1 MVAEVRDEPAF
12 PITDATN
19 VHHIGMTLRD
29 WFAGQALCGLLAD
42 TKCDGLCESEYAEQ
56 AYLCADAMMEARKK

>member
-19 VHHIGMTLRD
+19 VHHTGMTLRD
-29 WFAGQALCGLLAD
+29 YFAGKALSALLSD
-42 TKCDGLCESEYAEQ
+42 TMFAGDPVYASKL
-56 AYLCADAMMEARKK
+56 AYYHADAMMEARKK